1 MSCYTN
7 TYFFIFLTGL
17 REYFS
22 QTDERNAPPR
32 IPVMVNMASASVPP
46 KKGLKLQG
54 EAFHNRNHSQDQT
67 TTNKN
72 SMMDEYSD
80 EDEEF
85 QIPEDEVCAVLGY

>member
-1 MSCYTN
+1 MLQIYIC
-7 TYFFIFLTGL
+7 FMFMTGL

-32 IPVMVNMASASVPP
+32 IPVMVNMAPASVPA
-46 KKGLKLQG
+46 KKGLKLQEG
-54 EAFHNRNHSQDQT
+54 AFHHRSHSLDRMT
-67 TTNKN
+67 ANKN

-85 QIPEDEVCAVLGY
+85 QIPDDEVCIVFVE